1 MAIWKACALCA
12 GVVLLSLPVGSIRA
26 DVVLE
31 TRDLRLTI
39 GEDGTCRSLVAK
51 ALSRE
56 YAWTQAPGAAFSV
69 VRGKKTH
76 PASSAALVGDALT
89 VRFDKAET
97 AATFKVT
104 RTDDYLALTL
114 ASVEGQSVDAV
125 HLLQL
130 RVQPLPYL
138 GPWIDVAYDDA
149 FGVCLCGG
157 NVKTNAS
164 LSPPK
169 KGREYVGMAATAHKG
184 VALAGTT
191 AVLFGCPDPKKGFL
205 DRMAVVERDFDMPR
219 GAEHRRSPVQRYSY
233 LWPSPTTKDIDQYI
247 RWAKRGGF
255 RMILFSYTAF
265 TKGAGH
271 FRWNSRYP
279 NGMADLK
286 QVADAVRK
294 AGLAVGLHVH
304 YNKAH
309 KSDPYVTP
317 VPDDRLH
324 KVRRF
329 TLASAI
335 DAKVGEIRVNENP
348 KGCTLDDERRILKA
362 GKELIVYEK
371 YTTDP
376 PYRFLGCKR
385 GGLKTTAA
393 SHVAGAEISLLD
405 VDTWPIFVRFD
416 QDTDIQD
423 ETARRIADIVRQT
436 GPYDMVYFDGAE
448 DVHSPHWYHC
458 ANAAYRVYKRLE
470 PAPIICEAAA
480 NTHFS
485 WHMMSRSNAYDS
497 VRPSEMKA
505 FCRKAPCRTAPR
517 RALDFTR
524 IEFGWLHG
532 FGRSHQSHITPDTLE
547 YILSRGAA
555 WDCPF
560 SMTVNLRQLETNP
573 RTESCFDVI
582 KIWED
587 ARVEQK
593 LTDAQ
598 REQLKNLDQ
607 EHHLFVN
614 AAGQYELVAIKE
626 VASVAD
632 GRSIRAYTFRRLGQT
647 DRTYVLLWA
656 AHDDV
661 DLTVPVPSN
670 RVVAMRPFGK
680 RVATRGTDGKITVSV
695 GERMYL
701 AIVGADVAG
710 VEDVLRRSTSSAGV
724 PVVIY
729 RQAET
734 FARSA
739 GKIGLASAA
748 GTKDPEA
755 MGNCVVPTGRVPGEA
770 KQGSYVEYAFDIPYR
785 GLWQLWGRMKYR
797 DTNSNS
803 FFAAVA
809 DRPGTVQRFGNS
821 FVWGKWLWDSDVTF
835 KLDRGPVKIHV
846 MVREAAP
853 NVSPLLDVLCLTN
866 DGAYTPSD
874 ADAAKQPGERG
885 RPARR

>member
-1 MAIWKACALCA
+1 MIWRARLLCS
-12 GVVLLSLPVGSIRA
+12 GVALLSLQAGAVRA

-39 GEDGTCRSLVAK
+39 GEDGVCRSLVAK
-51 ALSRE
+51 ALSKE

-69 VRGKKTH
+69 VRGKRTY
-76 PASSAALVGDALT
+76 PASSVALAGDVLT

-97 AATFKVT
+97 TVAFKVT
-104 RTDDYLALTL
+104 RADDYVALTL
-114 ASVEGQSVDAV
+114 ASVEGQPVDAV

-130 RVQPLPYL
+130 RVKPLPYL
-138 GPWIDVAYDDA
+138 GPWIGVAYDDA
-149 FGVCLCGG
+149 FGICLCGG

-169 KGREYVGMAATAHKG
+169 KGRKYVGMRATAYKD

-191 AVLFGCPDPKKGFL
+191 AVLFGCCEPKKRFL

-233 LWPSPTTKDIDQYI
+233 LWPSPTTKDIDRYV

-265 TKGAGH
+265 AKDAGH

-286 QVADAVRK
+286 RVADAVRK
-294 AGLAVGLHVH
+294 AGLAVGLHIH
-304 YNKAH
+304 FNKAH

-335 DAKVGEIRVNENP
+335 DAKAREIQVNENP
-348 KGCTLDDERRILKA
+348 KGCTLDNERRILKA

-371 YTTDP
+371 YTTQP
-376 PYRFLGCKR
+376 PYRFVGCRR
-385 GGLKTTAA
+385 GGLKTTPA
-393 SHVAGAEISLLD
+393 SHAAGAEISLLD

-448 DVHSPHWYHC
+448 DVHSPYWYHC
-458 ANAAYRVYKRLE
+458 ANAPYRVYKRLE

-505 FCRKAPCRTAPR
+505 FCRQAPCRTAPH

-532 FGRSHQSHITPDTLE
+532 FGRSTQSHITPDTLE

-560 SMTVNLRQLETNP
+560 SMTVNLQQLETNP

-582 KIWED
+582 KTWED
-587 ARVEQK
+587 ARIEEK

-598 REQLKNLDQ
+598 REQLKDLDQ
-607 EHHLFVN
+607 EHHLFIN
-614 AAGQYELVAIKE
+614 EAGQYEVVEIKE
-626 VASVAD
+626 VASVAG
-632 GRSIRAYTFRRLGQT
+632 GRSVRAYTFRRPSQA

-661 DLTVPVPSN
+661 DLTVAVPPN

-680 RVATRGTDGKITVSV
+680 RVATQGTGDKTTVAV

-701 AIVGADVAG
+701 AFVGADAAG
-710 VEDVLRRSTSSAGV
+710 VEDVLRRSTSSAGS

-729 RQAET
+729 RQAEA
-734 FARSA
+734 FSRSA
-739 GKIGLASAA
+739 GKMGLASGA
-748 GTKDPEA
+748 GTKDPDA
-755 MGNCVVPTGRVPGEA
+755 MGDCVVPTGRVPAEA
-770 KQGSYVEYAFDIPYR
+770 KQGSYAEYAFDIPSK

-835 KLDRGPVKIHV
+835 KLDKGPVKIRV
-846 MVREAAP
+846 LVREAAP

-866 DGAYTPSD
+866 NAAYKPSD
-874 ADAAKQPGERG
+874 ADAVKQRAGGRG
-885 RPARR
+885 PAGR